1 MTLLKSKK
9 LLILSIITIS
19 LPAILE
25 MALNTMLGVADT
37 IMISQFIG
45 KEALSAVGFANQIVF
60 ALIFIFSS
68 FNTGAVAMISRA
80 FGEKDYSKLKKVAEQ
95 NVVLNLIIGI
105 IISISVYIFRNRI
118 FGIYSISD
126 EVFRNTITYFN
137 LITIGMIPMFLSFS
151 YAAILRGSGDTK
163 TPMKITAIANGLN
176 IIGNYLLIKGI
187 GPFPEMGIAGA
198 AISTSLSRVIAVLL
212 YMYILYIKDSSIK
225 LKFELFI
232 NKKIVKPLWRIS
244 LPGAFEQALM
254 QGSFVVLGV
263 IISQLDTSA
272 EAAFRILIQ
281 VESLSFMP
289 AVGIS
294 IATATLVGKA
304 LGEKDIHKAS
314 ETGYISSALGVIWG
328 ILMAI
333 IFIAIPSLILKA
345 FSPDA
350 SVVVIG
356 ASAMLFLALN
366 QPGLNFMIVMSGAL
380 RGAGDTTAVMIYT
393 SLRLWVIFV
402 PLSCLFILVLNMG
415 IASVWYAEILSFVIF
430 SVVIFLRFRSKKWV
444 DVKV

>member
-1 MTLLKSKK
+1 MKSKK
-9 LLILSIITIS
+9 ILILSIITMS
-19 LPAILE
+19 MPAILE

-37 IMISQFIG
+37 IMISKFIG

-80 FGEKDYSKLKKVAEQ
+80 FGEKNFDKLKQVAEQ

-105 IISISVYIFRNRI
+105 TISIAVYIFRNSI
-118 FGIYSISD
+118 FGIYSISE

-137 LITIGMIPMFLSFS
+137 IIIIGMVPMFLSFS

-163 TPMKITAIANGLN
+163 TPMKITAIANGVN

-187 GPFPEMGIAGA
+187 GPLPEMGIAGA
-198 AISTSLSRVIAVLL
+198 ALSTSISRIIAVLL
-212 YMYILYIKDSSIK
+212 YIYILYIKDSSIK

-244 LPGAFEQALM
+244 MPGAFEQALM

-263 IISQLDTSA
+263 IISQLDTSS

-304 LGEKDIHKAS
+304 LGEKDVHKAS

-333 IFIAIPSLILKA
+333 VFIAIPGGILKA
-345 FSPDA
+345 FSSDT
-350 SVVVIG
+350 SVLAIG
-356 ASAMLFLALN
+356 ATAMLFLALN

-380 RGAGDTTAVMIYT
+380 RGAGDTTAVMLYT

-402 PLSCLFILVLNMG
+402 PISSLLILVLNMG
-415 IASVWYAEILSFVIF
+415 IAAVWYAEILSFVIF
-430 SVVIFLRFRSKKWV
+430 SVVIFLRFRSKKWA